1 MKQALQV
8 INELEQEGLI
18 GRHAIGGAMALLFH
32 DEPVAT
38 YDLDVFC
45 VLPQSGLLVDLAPVY
60 AALEARGFKAEGE
73 AVVIGGVPVQLI
85 PPYNA
90 LVVEA
95 LEHAEPKTFDGV
107 PTRVIGF
114 EYLIAIMAQT
124 NRPKDRARLAMLA
137 GNASIDT
144 QRLDGILSRHG
155 LTETWKSATRSS

>member
-73 AVVIGGVPVQLI
+73 AVRREASRVNRSKDASGRESIRPVRL
-85 PPYNA
+85 
-90 LVVEA
+90 
-95 LEHAEPKTFDGV
+95 
-107 PTRVIGF
+107 
-114 EYLIAIMAQT
+114 
-124 NRPKDRARLAMLA
+124 RA
-137 GNASIDT
+137 
-144 QRLDGILSRHG
+144 
-155 LTETWKSATRSS
+155 